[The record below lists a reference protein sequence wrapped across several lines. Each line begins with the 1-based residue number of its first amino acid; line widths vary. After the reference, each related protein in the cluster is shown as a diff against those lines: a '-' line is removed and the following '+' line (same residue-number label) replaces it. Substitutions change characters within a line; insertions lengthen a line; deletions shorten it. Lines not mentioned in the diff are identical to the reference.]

1 MSNELTDLPHM
12 QVLSGFE
19 AVEALDI
26 YAHNLEIHRGRDL
39 TKAQKQFLIKAA
51 KILRET
57 ISSSTDY
64 KQKET

>member
-1 MSNELTDLPHM
+1 LSNELTDLPEIHT
-12 QVLSGFE
+12 LRGFE

-57 ISSSTDY
+57 ITSSNDY